1 MIKPRSQETTKLQ
14 WTNEEQDL
22 ILETERRPKKK
33 MLLHNDKQQANRG
46 QEQRIYLVQNED
58 LFPID
63 LHFKVTRDN
72 HEPNWRK
79 PKTHLKTRS
88 FVWNSSKGC
97 WEKISNP
104 AQTEVTL
111 EGMRRGR
118 RFKEEEEA
126 NILRWAKR
134 QTEGGQLQMVSQ
146 FGAGSG
152 SQLV

>member
-22 ILETERRPKKK
+22 ILETERRQKKK
-33 MLLHNDKQQANRG
+33 KNCFFTTTNNKQNRG
-46 QEQRIYLVQNED
+46 QEQRIYLVQDED

-88 FVWNSSKGC
+88 FVGNSSKGC

-104 AQTEVTL
+104 TQTEVRL

-134 QTEGGQLQMVSQ
+134 QTEGGQN
-146 FGAGSG
+146 FKFCKW
-152 SQLV
+152 